1 MPNSFHWRQELFGS
15 ISEYKYATNC
25 DFKKSS
31 CNGSFYYIGSVFTNM
46 PNCFSE
52 SHFCGTK
59 SENKV
64 DFSFWKERFSSE
76 GSSANVECNF
86 NNAAEKLDQ
95 NSKAF
100 RSFSENNFINN
111 QFSQKKNI
119 SWENFS
125 SQIGCMFG
133 SLAEKNFLKNVK
145 SFLFEK
151 IDRIKTYWGI
161 FFLERFPWTR
171 RKQKWHSC

>member
-1 MPNSFHWRQELFGS
+1 MFVLLRR
-15 ISEYKYATNC
+15 
-25 DFKKSS
+25 
-31 CNGSFYYIGSVFTNM
+31 GSFYDHTELFLRFIFLWSNIQKQSWPFFLERKFFLGMFLRTRGM
-46 PNCFSE
+46 
-52 SHFCGTK
+52 HFYQRCQKT
-59 SENKV
+59 
-64 DFSFWKERFSSE
+64 
-76 GSSANVECNF
+76 
-86 NNAAEKLDQ
+86 LDK

-100 RSFSENNFINN
+100 RSISEINYINN